1 MSIRFFEEDR
11 KIPYFFRKKP
21 VYECIKKILSIES
34 KKKLE
39 FIHIIFCSDEYVLE
53 INKKYLQHDYYTDI
67 ITFDYSTT
75 HIESDM
81 YISFDRIVENTK
93 HNSVLLLSEIH
104 RVIIHGVLHLV
115 GYNDSTPELKKI
127 MTETENYYLD
137 LI

>member
-1 MSIRFFEEDR
+1 
-11 KIPYFFRKKP
+11 
-21 VYECIKKILSIES
+21 
-34 KKKLE
+34 
-39 FIHIIFCSDEYVLE
+39 
-53 INKKYLQHDYYTDI
+53 
-67 ITFDYSTT
+67 
-75 HIESDM
+75 M